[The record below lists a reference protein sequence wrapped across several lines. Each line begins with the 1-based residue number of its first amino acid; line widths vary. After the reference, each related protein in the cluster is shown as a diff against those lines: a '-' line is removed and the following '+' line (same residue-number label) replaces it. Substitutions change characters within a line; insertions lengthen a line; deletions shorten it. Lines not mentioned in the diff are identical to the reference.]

1 MTILGNFRQHLCK
14 KYQSDPLDILG
25 GLRYMPS
32 KSCFALFLSL
42 KLLKCGKTAKY
53 AFYMIKVKKV
63 EKIPTSQN
71 FPDPPSKRKLTVR
84 VLKRSDFI

>member
-25 GLRYMPS
+25 GTRYMPCDS
-32 KSCFALFLSL
+32 KSCFVLFLTL

-53 AFYMIKVKKV
+53 AFYMIKS
-63 EKIPTSQN
+63 EKN
-71 FPDPPSKRKLTVR
+71 PDFAEFSVPSSKRKLTVR
-84 VLKRSDFI
+84 VLKCSEFI